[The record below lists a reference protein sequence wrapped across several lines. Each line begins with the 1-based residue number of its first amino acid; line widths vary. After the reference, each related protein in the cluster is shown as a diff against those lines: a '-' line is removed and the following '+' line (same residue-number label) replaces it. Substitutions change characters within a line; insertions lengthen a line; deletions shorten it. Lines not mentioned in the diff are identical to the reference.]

1 MRRGFAGLV
10 AAGALVAGCT
20 ATPAPQETPLVE
32 ATLTIVGPEEG
43 VPRALDPLRPVG
55 PREPGVPVVPLP
67 EASVVA
73 ERLPGP
79 EGAMSLLG
87 GRLADDERL
96 GTVRLEGS
104 GTVVLAWHG
113 DPPQEALAAVAE
125 AYPDVAVRV
134 DPLPVLPGELQALAE
149 SLLGNDRWPQVRAV
163 YVRDD
168 LSSIVVQ
175 VGAVSNP
182 LTLAERLATEV
193 GFPVVVEVGAP

>member
-43 VPRALDPLRPVG
+43 VPRALDPLRPAS

-125 AYPDVAVRV
+125 SYPDVAVRV

-182 LTLAERLATEV
+182 LTLAERLTTEV
-193 GFPVVVEVGAP
+193 GFAVVVEVGAP

>member
-43 VPRALDPLRPVG
+43 VPRALDPLRPAG
-55 PREPGVPVVPLP
+55 PSERGVPVVPLP
-67 EASVVA
+67 EAVVA